1 MRLSYGDTVF
11 CVRIHKGLVKL
22 CRFMYNRKI
31 RPENEIE
38 ETVQIINGGNP
49 MTRREAREHCFKMLF
64 SADFYPTQEEAIAQ
78 LGQYFQSPEEDDV
91 DESGILQVLH
101 KVELKS
107 EDSEYLQARTVNIID
122 KIPEIDAKLNEVA
135 AGWKTKR
142 MGKVELTI
150 LRLALFEMLY
160 DENIP
165 EKVSINEAVELAK
178 KFGGNDSPAF
188 VNGILARFIG

>member
-1 MRLSYGDTVF
+1 
-11 CVRIHKGLVKL
+11 
-22 CRFMYNRKI
+22 
-31 RPENEIE
+31 
-38 ETVQIINGGNP
+38 
-49 MTRREAREHCFKMLF
+49 MTRRELREHCFKMLF
-64 SADFYPTQEEAIAQ
+64 SADFYPTQEEAVAQ
-78 LGQYFQSPEEDDV
+78 LDQYFQSPEEYDTDP
-91 DESGILQVLH
+91 EGFLHVLH
-101 KVELKS
+101 NLELIS

>member
-1 MRLSYGDTVF
+1 MNITWIGFYVQ
-11 CVRIHKGLVKL
+11 
-22 CRFMYNRKI
+22 
-31 RPENEIE
+31 E
-38 ETVQIINGGNP
+38 EK
-49 MTRREAREHCFKMLF
+49 MTRRELREHCFKMLF

-78 LGQYFQSPEEDDV
+78 LDQYFQSPEEEDV
-91 DESGILQVLH
+91 DTEGVLQVLH
-101 KVELKS
+101 KVELKT
-107 EDSEYLQARTVNIID
+107 EDSEYLQARTANIID

-150 LRLALFEMLY
+150 LRLALFEMAY
-160 DENIP
+160 DDTLP

-188 VNGILARFIG
+188 VNGILARFIGKESKEQA